1 MSGSF
6 EADSIVKKYKD
17 TRILNG
23 VYLKLNPSEIVAIL
37 GRNGSGKSTLLKVL
51 FGVEKADFS
60 FFKFNNK
67 VLKQPYK
74 YKDVISYL
82 PQDGYLLKSLSVKK
96 TIAMYLSKEVIL
108 PEIVKE
114 FYNKRVEDLSYGNRR
129 FLEVFILLSL
139 EHKFV
144 LLDEPFSGMSPI
156 YIKLISDYIL
166 ENKKD
171 KGIVIVDHNYENT
184 LQLSDKKY
192 MLFKGVL
199 KEIKT
204 EEDLISYGY
213 IRQ

>member
-1 MSGSF
+1 MSCSF
-6 EADSIVKKYKD
+6 EADSIVQKYKD

-67 VLKQPYK
+67 VHKQPYK

-82 PQDGYLLKSLSVKK
+82 PQDGYLLKDITVKK
-96 TIAMYLSKEVIL
+96 TLKMYLSKEVVL
-108 PEIVKE
+108 PEIIKE
-114 FYNKRVEDLSYGNRR
+114 FYNNKIEDLSYGNRR

-156 YIKLISDYIL
+156 YTKLISDYIL

-184 LQLSDKKY
+184 LQISDKNY
-192 MLFKGVL
+192 MLFKGTL
-199 KEIKT
+199 KEIKS
-204 EEDLISYGY
+204 EEDLVTYGY
-213 IRQ
+213 IR